1 MIQITVR
8 FFGECKQL
16 AGVERLCLD
25 LPDASSVQ
33 AVLTT
38 LYERYSSLT
47 KLADR
52 LLVAVNEQYALPD
65 TLLAEGDTV
74 AIFPPVSGGQS
85 NDLFA
90 LTREPIDTPGLV
102 KHLLRQQ
109 DGAVVTFEGVVR
121 DHSMGK
127 PVLYLDYEAYEP
139 MAMKMLHQIGQEI
152 HEKWPIDRVGIIH
165 RLGRLQIG
173 ETSVA
178 IVITSAHR
186 KPAFEAC
193 QYAIDRLKRIVPIW
207 KREYFQDGAVWVDG
221 ESCADH
227 R

>member
-1 MIQITVR
+1 MSEIDVR
-8 FFGECKQL
+8 FFGQCKQL
-16 AGVERLCLD
+16 TGVERLRLR
-25 LPDASSVQ
+25 LPEPSSVQ
-33 AVLTT
+33 AVLAL
-38 LYERYSSLT
+38 LYERYPSLT

-52 LLVAVNEQYALPD
+52 LLVAVNEQYAPLD
-65 TLLAEGDTV
+65 ASVVDGDTV
-74 AIFPPVSGGQS
+74 AVFTPVSGGQS
-85 NDLFA
+85 DDLFA
-90 LTREPIDTPGLV
+90 LTREPIDTPGFV
-102 KHLLRQQ
+102 RRLLRHQ

-127 PVLYLDYEAYEP
+127 AVLYLEYEGYEP

-152 HEKWPIDRVGIIH
+152 HERWPIDRVGIIH

-193 QYAIDRLKRIVPIW
+193 QYAIDRLKKIVPIW
-207 KREYFQDGAVWVDG
+207 KREYFHDGAVWVDG
-221 ESCADH
+221 ESCAQQ
-227 R
+227 

>member
-16 AGVERLCLD
+16 TGVERLCVD

-65 TLLAEGDTV
+65 TRLAEGDTV

-85 NDLFA
+85 DDLIA
-90 LTREPIDTPGLV
+90 LTREPIDTLGLV
-102 KHLLRQQ
+102 KQLLRQQ

-121 DHSMGK
+121 NHSMGK

-193 QYAIDRLKRIVPIW
+193 RYAIDRLKKIVPIW
-207 KREYFQDGAVWVDG
+207 KREYFHDGAVWVNGD
-221 ESCADH
+221 SCADQQ
-227 R
+227 

>member
-16 AGVERLCLD
+16 AGVERLCVD

-85 NDLFA
+85 DDLIA
-90 LTREPIDTPGLV
+90 LTREPIDTLGLV
-102 KHLLRQQ
+102 KQLLRQQ

-121 DHSMGK
+121 NHSMGK

-193 QYAIDRLKRIVPIW
+193 RYAIDRLKKIVPIW
-207 KREYFQDGAVWVDG
+207 KREYFHDGAVWVNGD
-221 ESCADH
+221 SCADQQ
-227 R
+227 

>member
-193 QYAIDRLKRIVPIW
+193 QYAIDRLKKIVPIW